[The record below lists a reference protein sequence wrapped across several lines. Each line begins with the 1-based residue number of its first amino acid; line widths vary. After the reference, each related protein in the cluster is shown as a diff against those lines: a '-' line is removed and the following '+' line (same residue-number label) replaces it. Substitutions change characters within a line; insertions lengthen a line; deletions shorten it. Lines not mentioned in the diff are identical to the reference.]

1 MSPIVSIDRVRAELA
16 RVATRR
22 QISLAAALCCA
33 ETQAEVAHT
42 LSLPLESIQAV
53 CEQQEHPQ

>member
-16 RVATRR
+16 SVATRR

-33 ETQAEVAHT
+33 ETQAEVART
-42 LSLPLESIQAV
+42 LSLPLESVQAV
-53 CEQQEHPQ
+53 CEQQERPQ